1 MYAMLVGKL
10 PFRSPRQGGR
20 KRQKLLE
27 QISAGITE
35 HHEKEMVHL
44 SQGKRQVLVAF
55 VLIQIYIFLQCA
67 LIGAQDLIC
76 LLLQPDSTRRILL
89 EEVMHHLWVTKD
101 GTQPLKQYENVP
113 PDPITQETVRS
124 QKIKQ

>member
-55 VLIQIYIFLQCA
+55 VLIQIFFFC
-67 LIGAQDLIC
+67 
-76 LLLQPDSTRRILL
+76 
-89 EEVMHHLWVTKD
+89 
-101 GTQPLKQYENVP
+101 NVH
-113 PDPITQETVRS
+113 
-124 QKIKQ
+124 